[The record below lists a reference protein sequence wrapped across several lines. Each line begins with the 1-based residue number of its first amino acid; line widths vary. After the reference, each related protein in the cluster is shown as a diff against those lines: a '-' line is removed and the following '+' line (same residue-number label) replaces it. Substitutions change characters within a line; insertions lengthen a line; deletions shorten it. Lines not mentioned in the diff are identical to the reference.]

1 MKILKNSASLLAW
14 FTWLRRVVLGLLI
27 LVILFWLWMGVG
39 EIQTLGW
46 GSIVSLLPAV
56 ILIAALWLVLKQPG
70 WGATLLI
77 GFGIGFPIME
87 WLVNRWPIGYVLS
100 GWMFYTPPLALG
112 IALMIGVQLARE
124 RGK

>member
-1 MKILKNSASLLAW
+1 MRVVLKGSILKKTASFLAW
-14 FTWLRRVVLGLLI
+14 FTWLRRIVLGLLV

-39 EIQTLGW
+39 EMRTLGW
-46 GSIVSLLPAV
+46 NSVVSLLPAV
-56 ILIAALWLVLKQPG
+56 ILMAAFWLVLKQPG

-77 GFGIGFPIME
+77 GFGVGFPIME

-112 IALMIGVQLARE
+112 IARLS
-124 RGK
+124 